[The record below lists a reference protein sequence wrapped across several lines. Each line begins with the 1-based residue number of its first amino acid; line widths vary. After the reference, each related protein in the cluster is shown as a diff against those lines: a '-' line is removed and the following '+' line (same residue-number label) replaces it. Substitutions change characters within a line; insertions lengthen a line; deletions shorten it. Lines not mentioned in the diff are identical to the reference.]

1 MRSPH
6 LIHSGDLQRI
16 GRDPRE
22 LAARHNRGE
31 LTRVRRGVYIDSG
44 DWAGLSPKARYGFKA
59 LAFQQMAGR
68 PPVFCHAT
76 AALLWGLWIVGTPRK
91 LHVVTESTAGGR
103 SRNGIVRHIG
113 TLHNGVVR
121 CGPFALTD
129 KLNTTVQLINSLAF
143 PYAVAVCDSSRR
155 TSKTGCAA
163 NLFSPLDS
171 ELGYPKD
178 PVWDTDVPQGK
189 PLQISELLEATQNL
203 PSKAARDRAL
213 AVINFSS
220 ELSGS
225 AGESLSRAG
234 MHILGF
240 PAPTL
245 QRRFI
250 LRDGSDAFVDF
261 WFERQK
267 VAGEFD
273 GYGKYLRE
281 DWASGR
287 SIQERIIA
295 EKRREDQIRAQ
306 GVGFV
311 RWVWDEMMDVEQ
323 FQRLLREAGLPQR

>member
-1 MRSPH
+1 M
-6 LIHSGDLQRI
+6 
-16 GRDPRE
+16 
-22 LAARHNRGE
+22 
-31 LTRVRRGVYIDSG
+31 
-44 DWAGLSPKARYGFKA
+44 
-59 LAFQQMAGR
+59 
-68 PPVFCHAT
+68 
-76 AALLWGLWIVGTPRK
+76 
-91 LHVVTESTAGGR
+91 VTESTAGGR

-113 TLHNGVVR
+113 SLRNGVVH

-129 KLNTTVQLINSLAF
+129 KLTTTVQLINALAF
-143 PYAVAVCDSSRR
+143 PYAVAVCDSSLRMPR
-155 TSKTGCAA
+155 TGCAA
-163 NLFSPLDS
+163 NPFSAWDA
-171 ELGYPKD
+171 GGDFQKT
-178 PVWDTDVPQGK
+178 PVWDTDVPQGN
-189 PLQISELLEATQNL
+189 PLKIADLLEATQNL
-203 PSKAARDRAL
+203 PSRAARDRAL

-261 WFERQK
+261 WFERAK

-273 GYGKYLRE
+273 GYGKYLRQ
-281 DWASGR
+281 DWAGGK
-287 SIQERIIA
+287 SIQERVIA

-311 RWVWDEMMDVEQ
+311 RWVWDEMMDLEQ